1 MASSER
7 FDSAQAAQ
15 LRGDDPAPAERMV
28 STGEIKRG
36 MTIELDGN
44 LYQIV
49 EFQHIKMGRGS
60 AQVRMKLRNVR
71 RGDLIEKTFQAGDRF
86 ARARLD
92 HRDVQYM
99 YHDGDLY
106 HFMDTKT
113 FDQVALDAD
122 QLGDAINYLTDGMVV
137 TLNEYEAEPIGVDL
151 PPSVV
156 LTVTSVEF
164 GLKGDTATG
173 ANKPAT
179 LESGL
184 KVNVPLF
191 VNQGD
196 KIKVDTRTGEYIE
209 RAS

>member
-1 MASSER
+1 
-7 FDSAQAAQ
+7 
-15 LRGDDPAPAERMV
+15 MV

-36 MTIELDGN
+36 MTIELEGI

-86 ARARLD
+86 ARARMD
-92 HRDVQYM
+92 HRSVQYQ

-106 HFMDTKT
+106 HFMDTAT
-113 FDQVALDAD
+113 FDQIALDAT
-122 QLGDAINYLTDGMVV
+122 QLGDAVDYLTDGMVL
-137 TLNEYEAEPIGVDL
+137 TLNEYEGDPIGVEM
-151 PPSVV
+151 PASIV

-164 GLKGDTATG
+164 GIKGDTATG
-173 ANKPAT
+173 ATKPAT

-184 KVNVPLF
+184 EVHVPLF
-191 VNQGD
+191 VQQGD

>member
-1 MASSER
+1 
-7 FDSAQAAQ
+7 
-15 LRGDDPAPAERMV
+15 MV

-113 FDQVALDAD
+113 FDQVALDAGACGRRQD
-122 QLGDAINYLTDGMVV
+122 GRRSEHAGIKRHQAFSPWYLP
-137 TLNEYEAEPIGVDL
+137 LY
-151 PPSVV
+151 PSAVGADSRKN
-156 LTVTSVEF
+156 TSC
-164 GLKGDTATG
+164 AT
-173 ANKPAT
+173 
-179 LESGL
+179 
-184 KVNVPLF
+184 
-191 VNQGD
+191 
-196 KIKVDTRTGEYIE
+196 
-209 RAS
+209 RAPRCRR

>member
-1 MASSER
+1 
-7 FDSAQAAQ
+7 
-15 LRGDDPAPAERMV
+15 MV

-36 MTIELDGN
+36 MTIELEGI

-86 ARARLD
+86 ARARMD
-92 HRDVQYM
+92 HRSVQYQ

-106 HFMDTKT
+106 HFMDTAT
-113 FDQVALDAD
+113 FDQIALDAT
-122 QLGDAINYLTDGMVV
+122 QLGEAVDYLTDGMVL
-137 TLNEYEAEPIGVDL
+137 TLNEYEGDPIGVEM
-151 PPSVV
+151 PASIV
-156 LTVTSVEF
+156 LTVASVEF
-164 GLKGDTATG
+164 GIKGDTATG
-173 ANKPAT
+173 ATKPAI

-191 VNQGD
+191 VQQGD
-196 KIKVDTRTGEYIE
+196 KIKVDTRSGEYIE